1 MVLVMITNNNLHLTG
16 DYRKDL
22 KKLNSYYRKY
32 QRSGSFRKFVKLVI
46 VTNVPSDVIT
56 LAELYQIYL
65 NWCRENTRD
74 AIGKHLFSER
84 VNSEL
89 VTRVNLAQN
98 VVGFRGLLL
107 SDALEWF
114 GS

>member
-1 MVLVMITNNNLHLTG
+1 MKNTSLPLTG
-16 DYRKDL
+16 NYIKDL
-22 KKLNSYYRKY
+22 KKLNSYYRKHD
-32 QRSGSFRKFVKLVI
+32 RKGSFRKFSQLVV

-56 LAELYQIYL
+56 LAEFYQIYL
-65 NWCRENTRD
+65 NWCREN
-74 AIGKHLFSER
+74 ASNPIGKHLFSER

-89 VTRVNLAQN
+89 VMRVNLAQN

-107 SDALEWF
+107 TDDLEWF

>member
-1 MVLVMITNNNLHLTG
+1 MVLAMKGNTLTLTG
-16 DYRKDL
+16 NYIKDL
-22 KKLNSYYRKY
+22 KKLNSYYRKH
-32 QRSGSFRKFVKLVI
+32 QRSGSFRKFNKLLI
-46 VTNVPSDVIT
+46 VTNDPSDVIT
-56 LAELYQIYL
+56 LKELYQIYL
-65 NWCRENTRD
+65 NWCRENATD
-74 AIGKHLFSER
+74 PIGKHLFSER

-107 SDALEWF
+107 SDDLEWF

>member
-1 MVLVMITNNNLHLTG
+1 MKTNNLPLTG

-32 QRSGSFRKFVKLVI
+32 QRSGSFRKFAQLVV
-46 VTNVPSDVIT
+46 VTNASSDVIT

-65 NWCRENTRD
+65 NWCCKNASI

-89 VTRVNLAQN
+89 VMRVNLAQN

-107 SDALEWF
+107 SDDLEWY

>member
-1 MVLVMITNNNLHLTG
+1 MTNNNLPLTG
-16 DYRKDL
+16 NYIKDL
-22 KKLNSYYRKY
+22 KKLNSYYRKHN
-32 QRSGSFRKFVKLVI
+32 RSGSFRKFVKLVV

-65 NWCRENTRD
+65 NWCRENASD
-74 AIGKHLFSER
+74 PIGKHLFSER

-89 VTRVNLAQN
+89 VMRVNLAQN

-107 SDALEWF
+107 SDDLEWY